1 MPSVLLECLPTTS
14 YCLWLHLANVG
25 TLHLPSACS
34 GAKIVISA
42 ISRDP
47 SRTDDGGWHMRL
59 SGLPA
64 CFWRYRSPQGRL
76 AISTLHT
83 HLRHLFT
90 PPARTA
96 SAVALRDSKMLS
108 GSGEGSARCIQCV
121 QGSSGGRRGGVG
133 VAGEGPHMS
142 HGPVC
147 HVPGPIASLEGGS
160 GGPKYFSSPP
170 SLGRAGEKKS

>member
-1 MPSVLLECLPTTS
+1 MRLTRVLLEVPWSTRPT
-14 YCLWLHLANVG
+14 CDL
-25 TLHLPSACS
+25 CS
-34 GAKIVISA
+34 
-42 ISRDP
+42 SRP
-47 SRTDDGGWHMRL
+47 CEAH
-59 SGLPA
+59 A
-64 CFWRYRSPQGRL
+64 
-76 AISTLHT
+76 
-83 HLRHLFT
+83 RHLFT
-90 PPARTA
+90 PPARMA

-160 GGPKYFSSPP
+160 GGPNYFSPPP